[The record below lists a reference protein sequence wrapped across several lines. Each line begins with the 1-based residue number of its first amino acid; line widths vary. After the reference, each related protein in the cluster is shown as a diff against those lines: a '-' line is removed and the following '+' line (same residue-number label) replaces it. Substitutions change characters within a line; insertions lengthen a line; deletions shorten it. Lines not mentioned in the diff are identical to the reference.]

1 MPVLVVLALLLAAGA
16 VNGAD
21 QIVVEGE
28 DYESYGHNDLGGVAI
43 GAEWCSGAS
52 GFLAAGGLDVPGE
65 WIRLKVTFTIDGC
78 YDSGVA
84 YQSAYGDTVELR
96 VRLMDA
102 PDPGGQLLDDY
113 MLTDGWGFG

>member
-1 MPVLVVLALLLAAGA
+1 MPVLPLLALLLVTGAA
-16 VNGAD
+16 NGAD

-28 DYESYGHNDLGGVAI
+28 DYESYGYNDLGGVAI

-65 WIRLKVTFTIDGC
+65 WIRLKVTFTVDAC
-78 YDSGVA
+78 YESEVA

-96 VRLMDA
+96 VRLLEA
-102 PDPGGQLLDDY
+102 PAPGGQLLDDY